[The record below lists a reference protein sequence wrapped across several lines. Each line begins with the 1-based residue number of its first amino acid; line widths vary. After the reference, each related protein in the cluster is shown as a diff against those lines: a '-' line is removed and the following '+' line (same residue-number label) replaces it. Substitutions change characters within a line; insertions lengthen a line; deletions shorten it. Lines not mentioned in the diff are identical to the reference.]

1 MEKVV
6 LKDGTGLE
14 IQNGATENTLTMQ
27 LTEENTL
34 EKLIATMTEE
44 NLSEYKILAESGVEC
59 TTIKN
64 KYVKSYT
71 VNTEENTVKF
81 NLADVDTVA
90 KRLAELEATQAL
102 QDEAI
107 TELAEM
113 AAESEVQKMVNFYV
127 YRIQKGKM
135 TLEDVP
141 EKWRDKVAKKLEEDN

>member
-6 LKDGTGLE
+6 LKDGTELD
-14 IQNGATENTLTMQ
+14 ILNGATENTLTMQ

-34 EKLIATMTEE
+34 EKLIAAMTEE
-44 NLSEYKILAESGVEC
+44 NLEEYKILTVSGVEC

-81 NLADVDTVA
+81 NLADVDTVS
-90 KRLAELEATQAL
+90 KRLAELEATQEM

-107 TELAEM
+107 TELAAM
-113 AAESEVQKMVNFYV
+113 AAESE
-127 YRIQKGKM
+127 
-135 TLEDVP
+135 E
-141 EKWRDKVAKKLEEDN
+141 